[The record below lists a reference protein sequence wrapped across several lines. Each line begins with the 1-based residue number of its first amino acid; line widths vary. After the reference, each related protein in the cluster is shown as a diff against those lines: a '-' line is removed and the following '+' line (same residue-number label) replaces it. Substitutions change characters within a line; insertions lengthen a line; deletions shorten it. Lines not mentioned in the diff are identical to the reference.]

1 MKINDINPDV
11 KVVSHRGS
19 NAMSENDIA
28 FKALFNSQMVPV
40 DEIREHIDTSDTNG
54 STKLL
59 EQGDNLLSLLDTY
72 AADLED
78 PGKMLKH
85 MEPLVTCI
93 ETEVSR
99 IQGTVADNAPV
110 DNDLQNLVNEL
121 TVTASVAMCKFY
133 RGDFI

>member
-11 KVVSHRGS
+11 QGVSHRNS
-19 NAMSENDIA
+19 NAMAENNTA
-28 FKALFNSQMVPV
+28 FKALFNSQMAPV
-40 DEIREHIDTSDTNG
+40 DEIRDHFDASAADG

-59 EQGDNLLSLLDTY
+59 EQGDKLLSLLDTY
-72 AADLED
+72 SADLED

-85 MEPLVTCI
+85 MEPLVNCI

-99 IQGTVADNAPV
+99 IQGTAADNAPV

-121 TVTASVAMCKFY
+121 TVTASVAMCKFH